1 MAKPALFGRG
11 MDKSGGTYMNTVMV
25 SLEDKHF
32 EILKRLSE
40 AWGKDPEYILKFV
53 CEKALITAAK
63 NLEKMC

>member
-1 MAKPALFGRG
+1 
-11 MDKSGGTYMNTVMV
+11 MNTVMV